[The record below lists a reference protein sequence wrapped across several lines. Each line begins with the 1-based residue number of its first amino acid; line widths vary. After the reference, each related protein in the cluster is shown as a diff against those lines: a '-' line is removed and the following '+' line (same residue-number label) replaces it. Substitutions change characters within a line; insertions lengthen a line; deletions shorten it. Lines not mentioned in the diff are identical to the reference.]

1 MASTPV
7 AEALPVHKSETQPG
21 IPGSHARR
29 PSFAGLPEA
38 AAPAP
43 APTPTPAPTP
53 APAERLDL
61 PGPRPSQSPAAS
73 AQPEI
78 DTAKVATGS
87 TVLASPA
94 SLPRRLIANLVDLT
108 IIGLVAALFLSG
120 AVLVIA
126 PNGLS
131 AMRGLLAIALPA
143 VLLGGVLSFV
153 YTTIF
158 AFLFKG
164 TTPGRRLAGIRLV
177 DDTGSVPSPG
187 RALFRATV
195 SLLSFGLFLSGFW
208 MGLFDRRGQTLHDK
222 LAHTFV
228 VRLLDAS

>member
-1 MASTPV
+1 M
-7 AEALPVHKSETQPG
+7 
-21 IPGSHARR
+21 
-29 PSFAGLPEA
+29 
-38 AAPAP
+38 
-43 APTPTPAPTP
+43 
-53 APAERLDL
+53 
-61 PGPRPSQSPAAS
+61 
-73 AQPEI
+73 
-78 DTAKVATGS
+78 ATGS

-94 SLPRRLIANLVDLT
+94 SLSRRLIANLVDLT
-108 IIGLVAALFLSG
+108 IIGLVAAFFLSG
-120 AVLVIA
+120 AVLVTA
-126 PNGLS
+126 PRGLS
-131 AMRGLLAIALPA
+131 VMRGLLAIAMPA

-164 TTPGRRLAGIRLV
+164 KTPGRQLAGIRLV
-177 DDTGSVPSPG
+177 DDTGSAPGPG

-195 SLLSFGLFLSGFW
+195 ALLSFGLFLSGFW